1 MKNIKNII
9 KKPFFIIT
17 VAIIVALVITGYAFL
32 KTSNNHSLS
41 LHQSKEDQSSIVKR
55 MTLQEEVSATGK
67 VKSSENIDLA
77 FERSGRVTIVYKKVG
92 DKVKAGEKLV
102 ALDSTD
108 AQKAVKSAEL
118 DLENAKLAL
127 EKLKLQ
133 QERQLRDNT
142 LNQAYEKGMDI
153 LTNFYG
159 ELSPIIES
167 LDKILFS
174 EGEISSQPDEDNI
187 TYYANYFLSKKNSP
201 IPDEAKNLL
210 TEIKSSYQ
218 QAVNDFQEAERG
230 KGDNR
235 GQAIKE
241 GYDLATKT
249 AQLIKLAQDTIR
261 PLQDNLALN
270 PSSIIYKK
278 QDVLNAHLNKL
289 NTYSTTINN
298 YLQNLL
304 TCVNTINSQK
314 DVIENQPIDLKTQ
327 ELIVQQKENAL
338 AEARNN
344 LEKCFLY
351 SPIDG
356 TVTVQNAEIG
366 KTVTA
371 NVPIVSLISNA
382 NFEIESYVSEADIA
396 KIRAGDKALITLDA
410 YGDNEIFEAK
420 VIVIDPA
427 ETVINGVNAYKVT
440 LQFNNE
446 NELIKSG
453 MTANIRII
461 TAEREN
467 VLAVPERAIITRG
480 DEKFVLIDKNDSS
493 PEERKVEVGIKG
505 SNGYVEILSGL
516 NEGEKIIS
524 FGGITQ

>member
-1 MKNIKNII
+1 M
-9 KKPFFIIT
+9 
-17 VAIIVALVITGYAFL
+17 
-32 KTSNNHSLS
+32 
-41 LHQSKEDQSSIVKR
+41 
-55 MTLQEEVSATGK
+55 
-67 VKSSENIDLA
+67 
-77 FERSGRVTIVYKKVG
+77 
-92 DKVKAGEKLV
+92 
-102 ALDSTD
+102 
-108 AQKAVKSAEL
+108 
-118 DLENAKLAL
+118 
-127 EKLKLQ
+127 
-133 QERQLRDNT
+133 
-142 LNQAYEKGMDI
+142 
-153 LTNFYG
+153 
-159 ELSPIIES
+159 
-167 LDKILFS
+167 
-174 EGEISSQPDEDNI
+174 
-187 TYYANYFLSKKNSP
+187 
-201 IPDEAKNLL
+201 
-210 TEIKSSYQ
+210 
-218 QAVNDFQEAERG
+218 
-230 KGDNR
+230 
-235 GQAIKE
+235 
-241 GYDLATKT
+241 
-249 AQLIKLAQDTIR
+249 
-261 PLQDNLALN
+261 
-270 PSSIIYKK
+270 
-278 QDVLNAHLNKL
+278 
-289 NTYSTTINN
+289 
-298 YLQNLL
+298 
-304 TCVNTINSQK
+304 
-314 DVIENQPIDLKTQ
+314 IENQPIDLKTQ

>member
-1 MKNIKNII
+1 
-9 KKPFFIIT
+9 
-17 VAIIVALVITGYAFL
+17 
-32 KTSNNHSLS
+32 
-41 LHQSKEDQSSIVKR
+41 
-55 MTLQEEVSATGK
+55 
-67 VKSSENIDLA
+67 
-77 FERSGRVTIVYKKVG
+77 
-92 DKVKAGEKLV
+92 
-102 ALDSTD
+102 
-108 AQKAVKSAEL
+108 
-118 DLENAKLAL
+118 
-127 EKLKLQ
+127 
-133 QERQLRDNT
+133 
-142 LNQAYEKGMDI
+142 
-153 LTNFYG
+153 
-159 ELSPIIES
+159 
-167 LDKILFS
+167 
-174 EGEISSQPDEDNI
+174 
-187 TYYANYFLSKKNSP
+187 
-201 IPDEAKNLL
+201 
-210 TEIKSSYQ
+210 
-218 QAVNDFQEAERG
+218 
-230 KGDNR
+230 
-235 GQAIKE
+235 
-241 GYDLATKT
+241 
-249 AQLIKLAQDTIR
+249 
-261 PLQDNLALN
+261 
-270 PSSIIYKK
+270 
-278 QDVLNAHLNKL
+278 
-289 NTYSTTINN
+289 
-298 YLQNLL
+298 
-304 TCVNTINSQK
+304 
-314 DVIENQPIDLKTQ
+314 VIENQPIDLKTQ